1 MGDRTWLG
9 WSGGGRVGDGLEL
22 PGEVGGIGG
31 EVRIDWPVPDR
42 LPWADARGWN
52 DLSQRRGGGG
62 AFRLGF
68 EIGRKAHP
76 SKRSR
81 AANPQC
87 GALGTGPAPPPAVA
101 PSRATAGPL
110 GTPLAQP
117 SPFSRRAL
125 HVPRSAAD
133 TDVVSLF
140 HYSGDTPYF
149 HERAAELNLPA
160 RPLRGRRR
168 RCDRVE

>member
-1 MGDRTWLG
+1 MGLSCWARWAVLAARCASTGTSPTVRPGLTPA
-9 WSGGGRVGDGLEL
+9 GR
-22 PGEVGGIGG
+22 
-31 EVRIDWPVPDR
+31 
-42 LPWADARGWN
+42 N

-110 GTPLAQP
+110 GTGTPLVQP

-125 HVPRSAAD
+125 HVPRSAAGA
-133 TDVVSLF
+133 DVVCLF
-140 HYSGDTPYF
+140 HYSGDTPYL
-149 HERAAELNLPA
+149 HDRAAELNLPA

-168 RCDRVE
+168 RSDRVE